1 MEDLPGGGGEGN
13 PFFLGIN
20 QRWFEHTAKRL
31 RARKY
36 PFKPRR
42 QVNIS
47 KPGKTQGD
55 EIACDDWP
63 QGPTPCKPCRRQPK
77 CMKIIKT
84 HFSNL
89 ISIYYLIEGS

>member
-47 KPGKTQGD
+47 KPGK
-55 EIACDDWP
+55 
-63 QGPTPCKPCRRQPK
+63 PK
-77 CMKIIKT
+77 EMRLLAMIGLKDQLPA
-84 HFSNL
+84 NL
-89 ISIYYLIEGS
+89 VEDSQNV